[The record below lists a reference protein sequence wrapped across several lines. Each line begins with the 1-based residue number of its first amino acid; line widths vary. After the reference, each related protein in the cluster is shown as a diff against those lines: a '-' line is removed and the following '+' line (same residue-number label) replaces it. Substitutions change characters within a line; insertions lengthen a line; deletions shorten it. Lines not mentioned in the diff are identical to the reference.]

1 MFLATVGLLIV
12 YLHPS
17 VGGGLPD
24 HSHTLFGCGLYNIS
38 ARLSVCLDFEGLRG
52 KKKHLNQEKLRV
64 EPERVTHFHFLAS
77 RR

>member
-52 KKKHLNQEKLRV
+52 KKKNI
-64 EPERVTHFHFLAS
+64 
-77 RR
+77 